1 MTGLDLQLERLL
13 MKVTLSPSLLQLL
26 DLMVLQ
32 LPANKVLELLLA
44 DRLVC
49 LLLLRDPI
57 LRLEAR
63 LHADAE
69 RGVER
74 NRFGVTAYILP
85 AGLGVVEREESVARG
100 LEGEGGWVVG
110 YGDRGEGFGGRD
122 GGRVCA

>member
-1 MTGLDLQLERLL
+1 

-122 GGRVCA
+122 GGRVCAEDAEFVAG